1 MRGTR
6 TYALTPFKMPT
17 LKLRAKCR
25 SGGSQLVQVEGP
37 LHVQALSCEP
47 GLKIYDDIYE
57 AGVFGGMV

>member
-1 MRGTR
+1 
-6 TYALTPFKMPT
+6 MPT

-25 SGGSQLVQVEGP
+25 SGGSQLVEGP
-37 LHVQALSCEP
+37 LQALSCEP